1 MAAADD
7 GYHPLDAEPMT
18 EGRFADALVYLAANY
33 ETYPSVEEFNE
44 AALRLFDALVNQRL
58 ETKGYA

>member
-1 MAAADD
+1 
-7 GYHPLDAEPMT
+7 MT

-58 ETKGYA
+58 ETKGYI